1 MTFVVPL
8 LVPFLV
14 SLLAPFLVS
23 LFVRYCRTIGLKP
36 PGKLG
41 SQLPARSLNA
51 GGKADKSTDA
61 LGIAPATDDKLVLD
75 PLGIAGMPMTL
86 GSQQEPLADMDQS
99 LTDTSEAEGD
109 KAGTSQVRFG

>member
-1 MTFVVPL
+1 MPFVVPL

-14 SLLAPFLVS
+14 SLLVPLLAS
-23 LFVRYCRTIGLKP
+23 LLLRYCRITGLKP

-41 SQLPARSLNA
+41 NQLPAKALNA
-51 GGKADKSTDA
+51 GGKADKTADA
-61 LGIAPATDDKLVLD
+61 LGIAAATDDKLVLD

-99 LTDTSEAEGD
+99 ATDNSEAEGD
-109 KAGTSQVRFG
+109 KAGTSQVRFD